1 MRARWHI
8 FIPVLALVFQIV
20 PPVLLQLIAWS
31 AYAGMGNWLQTWER
45 PASLLVLG
53 FAAAA
58 SLLLG
63 SIGTYGLL
71 TRARSGTAV
80 VLIAGCCVPALFG
93 GAVYLHGLLI
103 FLAWV

>member
-8 FIPVLALVFQIV
+8 LVSLLALVFQTV
-20 PPVLLQLIAWS
+20 PPLLLLLLAWA
-31 AYAGMGNWLQTWER
+31 AYAGRWSCLQPWER

-53 FAAAA
+53 FAAAV

-63 SIGTYGLL
+63 GLGTYGLL
-71 TRARSGTAV
+71 TRARLRTAV
-80 VLIAGCCVPALFG
+80 VLIVACCLPALFG
-93 GAVYLHGLLI
+93 GAVYLHGLLV